1 MQGEYIDERED
12 GLKPSELGRGSKEGT
27 ATIEAS
33 DARVTAEERLKVYAE
48 RGRVKDGRGAAE
60 GEVKCEVV

>member
-1 MQGEYIDERED
+1 
-12 GLKPSELGRGSKEGT
+12 LSRGSKERT
-27 ATIEAS
+27 ATIKAS

-60 GEVKCEVV
+60 GEVKGEVV